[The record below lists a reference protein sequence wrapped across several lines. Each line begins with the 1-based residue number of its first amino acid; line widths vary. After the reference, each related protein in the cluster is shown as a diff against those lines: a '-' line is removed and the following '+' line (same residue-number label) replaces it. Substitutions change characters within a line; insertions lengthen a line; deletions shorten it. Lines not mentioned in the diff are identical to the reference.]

1 MRILSIIAYLDK
13 LKVLK
18 VFVYMAV
25 TDLDQ
30 KA

>member
-25 TDLDQ
+25 ADLDQ